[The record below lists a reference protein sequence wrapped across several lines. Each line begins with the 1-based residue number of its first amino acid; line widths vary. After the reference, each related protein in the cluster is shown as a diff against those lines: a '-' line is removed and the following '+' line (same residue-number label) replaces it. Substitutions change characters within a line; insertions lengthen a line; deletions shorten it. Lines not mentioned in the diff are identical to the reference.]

1 MVDWWFDWHPRDP
14 VRYRV
19 WHPLAHE
26 SNSVELPAVPGEKP
40 HWGTVHHP
48 VEDIGTGTVHA
59 RIAFHRPE
67 VLGFSAGALDRPEVA
82 TILCGLAGDD
92 RRRMQHT
99 KMVHVF
105 LHEGDGV
112 VLRSC
117 FWLGAAIRP
126 YAPEPLAGLGERA
139 LNRPARQAA
148 DGPALGHAR
157 AGAPLRGGVLESG
170 GPASRAAHALRQG
183 GRVNDGKTR
192 AAGPV
197 RVQPARRRARRSG
210 PHRSA
215 GGGAGVRLP
224 VDGGARRRARP
235 AGTAVADGAARAD
248 PRSARG
254 ARVRGRT
261 HRADASRHGHRDP
274 SPAQPAGPRK
284 AAREPR
290 PGHGRPA
297 SVRHG
302 RRLSGA

>member
-1 MVDWWFDWHPRDP
+1 VTALDEYLHRPLTPPAPAVLAAIERGPMDSRDAVGAGEVDRLLDPAPLPAECGWCVLPDGCGYVAIRTAMPEVSAEMVDWWFDWHPRDP

-126 YAPEPLAGLGERA
+126 YAPEPLATLGERA
-139 LNRPARQAA
+139 LNRPAVRRRMVPRAVM
-148 DGPALGHAR
+148 PALAR
-157 AGAPLRGGVLESG
+157 HCAEEYSNL
-170 GPASRAAHALRQG
+170 AALLPELH
-183 GRVNDGKTR
+183 TR
-192 AAGPV
+192 F
-197 RVQPARRRARRSG
+197 S
-210 PHRSA
+210 
-215 GGGAGVRLP
+215 
-224 VDGGARRRARP
+224 
-235 AGTAVADGAARAD
+235 
-248 PRSARG
+248 
-254 ARVRGRT
+254 
-261 HRADASRHGHRDP
+261 
-274 SPAQPAGPRK
+274 K
-284 AAREPR
+284 AA
-290 PGHGRPA
+290 A
-297 SVRHG
+297 
-302 RRLSGA
+302 